1 MSLATLTGLG
11 KNDTILG
18 GMELDANESLTVSPL
33 SKGLRKLEDMRIGIN
48 AGRVPWST
56 ICEGMGRIAVRLAEA
71 SGIATSNDSDNI
83 NPKRKQIGK
92 TSFAI
97 ITSTGRHAKVVKLEQ
112 SNGRLHI

>member
-1 MSLATLTGLG
+1 
-11 KNDTILG
+11 
-18 GMELDANESLTVSPL
+18 MELDANESFTVSPL

-48 AGRVPWST
+48 GGRVPWSM

-71 SGIATSNDSDNI
+71 SGIAARSDSDNI
-83 NPKRKQIGK
+83 KPKRKQIGK

-112 SNGRLHI
+112 SNGRSQI